1 MPPKNAA
8 LKGAIIDT
16 YREQLRLRYLI
27 DNVRRFDEFKPISD
41 KKIDA
46 LRDYFLECIYPPS
59 DHRARLDDA
68 FDRMGD
74 IIRSPR
80 RLLPLMS
87 MAFRTVWKLGARF
100 PSAVSAGA
108 HTLEAYLETRKLE
121 AKLLEYAQKKKITPE
136 RVAERDWIIRMVA
149 YVPEKE
155 IVKFRTEVLKLF
167 EHLSDVDLLAATVD
181 IMANSKTLMESRPD
195 LYDEQEMEG
204 FGLGYE
210 VLRRGLQLFQTMK
223 ESEFP
228 AIIQGIEAV
237 EIDWYDRLKTEAA
250 AIAGA

>member
-1 MPPKNAA
+1 MPPKNAT
-8 LKGAIIDT
+8 LKRAIIDT
-16 YREQLRLRYLI
+16 YREQLRLRYLV
-27 DNVRRFDEFKPISD
+27 DNVRRFEQFNPISD

-46 LRDYFLECIYPPS
+46 LRDFFLKCIYPPS
-59 DHRARLDDA
+59 DDRARLDDA

-87 MAFRTVWKLGARF
+87 MAFKTVWKLGTRF

-121 AKLLEYAQKKKITPE
+121 AKLLEYAQKKKLTPE
-136 RVAERDWIIRMVA
+136 QIGEHEWVIRMVA
-149 YVPEKE
+149 YVPEGE

-167 EHLSDVDLLAATVD
+167 QHLADIELLAATVD
-181 IMANSKTLMESRPD
+181 IMANSKALMESRPD
-195 LYDEQEMEG
+195 LYDEQELEG

-228 AIIQGIEAV
+228 AVIQGIEAV
-237 EIDWYDRLKTEAA
+237 EIDWYDRVKAEAA
-250 AIAGA
+250 AMAGA